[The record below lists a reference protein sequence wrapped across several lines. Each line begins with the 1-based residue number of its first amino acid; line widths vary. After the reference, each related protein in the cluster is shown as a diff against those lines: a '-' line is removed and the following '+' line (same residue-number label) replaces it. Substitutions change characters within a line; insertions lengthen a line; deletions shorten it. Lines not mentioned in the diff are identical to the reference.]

1 MQRIAIGYK
10 YVIIVVVLCAI
21 GAKSERDDRFPVNL
35 EEWYSTIPPEI
46 NSAEWITA
54 HHDSDHEWDV
64 YQDNLKTKVRLCK
77 HQQDNLD
84 EIPNEIRRSVENEGL
99 TGILKSMKVDDGWI
113 VSSDRGEFAGGGQW
127 WFSFNGKTNYKISDL
142 CVVNF
147 HVTTNGLIGIQP
159 QHSYKGSLIC
169 CVKSHKGIW
178 EIDPIIDFNGYPL
191 ISTLLSDG
199 SIIVVADDRLIK
211 ISQDYK
217 NISILLTDMFWTG
230 LYPNSIVY
238 GDNATIYIGMRHGVA
253 MIQKNDNSYNVKWL
267 MPSKKIADIIENI
280 EGFK

>member
-10 YVIIVVVLCAI
+10 CVIIVVVLYAI

-54 HHDSDHEWDV
+54 NHDSDHEWDV

-84 EIPNEIRRSVENEGL
+84 EIPNEIRRSLENEGL

-159 QHSYKGSLIC
+159 QHLYKGSLIRY
-169 CVKSHKGIW
+169 VKSHKGIW
-178 EIDPIIDFNGYPL
+178 DIETIIDFKGYPL

-199 SIIVVADDRLIK
+199 AIIVVADDRLIK

-253 MIQKNDNSYNVKWL
+253 MIQKNNNSYNVKWL
-267 MPSKKIADIIENI
+267 MPSKKFADIIENI